1 MSKNFE
7 LMLKS
12 EPHEL
17 LLATHESTRPS
28 RLRQTQ
34 PEACDDHEIL
44 PLVRSLFFASG
55 AQRVRSVMFASVEPS
70 GQSAS
75 VCVRVAKAV
84 ASSQAVT
91 VCMVD
96 ANPSHP
102 SMHRTL
108 AVAQQPDAPDTPEE
122 AMGRFTTY
130 EVEPGL
136 WFLPSGQYA
145 ADPGDDVAS
154 DYPRGLTRVLRES
167 FDVVLAD
174 IGPIGQASAVA
185 TRGADGLVLVVTA
198 NATRRAVALKA
209 AREFVAAGGRLLGA
223 VLTERSFP
231 IPEAIYRR
239 L

>member
-12 EPHEL
+12 EPREL
-17 LLATHESTRPS
+17 LLASESPKPS
-28 RLRQTQ
+28 RLRRTR

-44 PLVRSLFFASG
+44 PLVRSLFASE
-55 AQRVRSVMFASVEPS
+55 ARRVRSVMFASVEPS

-75 VCVRVAKAV
+75 VLVRVARAV

-108 AVAQQPDAPDTPEE
+108 AARQPDTPDLPDDPT
-122 AMGRFTTY
+122 GRFTTY

-136 WFLPSGQYA
+136 WFLPSAQHGA
-145 ADPGDDVAS
+145 EPGDDFAL
-154 DYPRGLTRVLRES
+154 DDTPELTRQLRES

-174 IGPIGQASAVA
+174 IGPIGQASAMA

-198 NATRRAVALKA
+198 NATRRAAALKA
-209 AREFVAAGGRLLGA
+209 AREFVAAGGRLLGT